1 MEIRNKGAKQWK
13 SGKVWLFCI
22 GTLVMTMGTNITNLS
37 GLTSVFAPQIVQAD
51 TAKANQ
57 IIYGAPNKI
66 DEQKE
71 TENLTPSTSEANT
84 KPQARIARSTAATN
98 SVTRT
103 SDGFTAIN
111 PTPEVKTLKVTWV
124 KDTSEI
130 GISVGNAFYI
140 NTPYTMDVE
149 LNKPLAKGESVQ
161 VKVEVVGEIF
171 NSTSKSKDWH
181 SDPYTGQNNGN
192 YFESPDHSFS
202 YNYDVKTGL
211 LTITALTDANLTNF
225 TGLTYFLSSKGS
237 SWVPVPLNKNPYLL
251 EGGTA
256 GNYGQIGSGG
266 TLSITV
272 GDQSTSESITNLVD
286 TYFTETLVKTTTDT
300 ILKGS
305 VNINKDARATDN
317 FIAPLTNI
325 IEQTNGGTTKLLDG
339 SMDHYVITPS
349 KNIEMADSV
358 KKDPYAGVRIEAYIP
373 VGSNSK
379 TNVNTSVIFAGSM
392 VSDFPAFKNVF
403 KNAKVNADTGV
414 LEFDLSKDPKDWS
427 NLAKALLAVPES
439 SMYYDRVHLPYAEKF
454 LESIATDDDKIGDT
468 LNLHLYPVSPKVY
481 EPINYNNAVS
491 LNVKVTNNKSNK
503 SVTDTL
509 TVQPVSAGDAEAT
522 KATIM
527 SQFVDEKTGKPIGE
541 GLSSLY
547 KSVDET
553 WEVKPATIDGYAYV
567 STNDPDVISKI
578 GLSETLPSSGKVTA
592 DMIGKQGSII
602 FAYTNEGTI
611 TSHFVDKDGKTLKE
625 DEVTTGV
632 NGNTPELKAAD
643 IKNYVLTST
652 SDIPS
657 FIAGKNQDVTYVYDN
672 KAPITYTAIDE
683 TTHKTLEDKQSF
695 ASGTIG
701 TEVANETTKTLL
713 DKITKAYQDKGYLIG
728 EISNKEL
735 PAPADLMGYDI
746 EIHLTHDTK
755 QTVVDGENAKNEI
768 VAPEVKRTI
777 KYEGAGVK
785 TPSSQVQKAQFDSHV
800 TQTIDNVTG
809 EVVSESEPTWFRVG
823 SDIDEAQFD
832 QITPPEIEG
841 YTATI
846 SVVPG
851 IKVSH
856 DTQNTE
862 ITVNYT
868 PNESEV
874 KVVFRD
880 IDSNAVEQ
888 NEVLFE
894 QTIQGLVDE
903 QYDNTKDYQ
912 KKLDDFISNGY
923 ELVHTDPQTGEFSA
937 SSQTIYVDL
946 KHKVTTTAD
955 YQVKDITQTIHYTDE
970 DGKTIASVNIQ
981 VFHFTNGAAIDQ
993 VTKQNLK
1000 DNWSAPQQSEVVTS
1014 PGVEGYSPDREQI
1027 DSETYDNTSDN
1038 QVYTVTYKPNEQK
1051 LSIHFV
1057 DVNGLTEE
1065 QYSKGQ
1071 VLNEYDK
1078 NLSGKSD
1085 EIYDNHKNIQETLEK
1100 LTNLGYKLVNMDK
1113 NVMEGNYDHLDNSD
1127 QNYNVYL
1134 MHGKEI
1140 ILGGK
1145 PNKDGSIN
1153 DKYNKVITSTIHY
1166 KGAGDETPKD
1176 NIQTF
1181 EFKAKVTYDTVTGA
1195 VLEVLWNDPQHSKEV
1210 ITPELK
1216 GYKADIMKI
1225 DSKEFTEQSENFET
1239 TVYYKTIAQPV
1250 SDNKLEDE
1258 KPSTFKTEAPKVEKS
1273 ALTIDSNIEKP
1284 VEKIFKLPQTG
1295 AKHEFWISIT
1305 GFSLLGLGL
1314 IATLVSNK
1322 KRREKN
1328 QTNNK
1333 IK

>member
-1 MEIRNKGAKQWK
+1 MKEKLIGNRMWK
-13 SGKVWLFCI
+13 SGKIWLYCA
-22 GTLVMTMGTNITNLS
+22 GTLAVTLTITSSEQLVHPFRE
-37 GLTSVFAPQIVQAD
+37 GGPRIVQAD
-51 TAKANQ
+51 TASSDQ

-71 TENLTPSTSEANT
+71 NENLAPTPSEAST
-84 KPQARIARSTAATN
+84 KPQARLARSTEATN

-103 SDGFTAIN
+103 SDGFTALN
-111 PTPEVKTLKVTWV
+111 PTPEVKSLKVAWV

-181 SDPYTGQNNGN
+181 TNPYTGQNNGN

-202 YNYDVKTGL
+202 YDYSEKTGL

-237 SWVPVPLNKNPYLL
+237 SWVPVPLNRNPYSL
-251 EGGTA
+251 EGGTV

-272 GDQSTSESITNLVD
+272 GNQSTSESITNLVD
-286 TYFTETLVKTTTDT
+286 TYFTEMLVKTTTDT

-305 VNINKDARATDN
+305 VNINKNARATDN

-358 KKDPYAGVRIEAYIP
+358 KKDPYAGIRIEAYIP

-403 KNAKVNADTGV
+403 KNAKVNADTGA

-454 LESIATDDDKIGDT
+454 LESIAADDDKVGDT

-509 TVQPVSAGDAEAT
+509 NVQPVSAGDAEAT

-547 KSVDET
+547 KSIDET

-567 STNDPDVISKI
+567 STNDPDVTSKI

-592 DMIGKQGSII
+592 DMIGKQGSIV
-602 FAYTNEGTI
+602 FVYTNEGTI
-611 TSHFVDKDGKTLKE
+611 TSHFVDKDGKSLKE

-632 NGNTPELKAAD
+632 NGNIPELKAAD

-657 FIAGKNQDVTYVYDN
+657 FIAGKNQNVTYVYDN
-672 KAPITYTAIDE
+672 KAPITYTVIDE

-695 ASGTIG
+695 ATGTIG
-701 TEVANETTKTLL
+701 TEVANETTKNLL
-713 DKITKAYQDKGYLIG
+713 EKITKAYQDKGYLIG

-735 PAPADLMGYDI
+735 PAPSNLMGYDI

-768 VAPEVKRTI
+768 VAPEVKRTV
-777 KYEGAGVK
+777 KYVGAGAK

-809 EVVSESEPTWFRVG
+809 EVVSESEPTWFKVG
-823 SDIDEAQFD
+823 SNIDEAQFD

-846 SVVPG
+846 SLVPG
-851 IKVSH
+851 LKVNHSS
-856 DTQNTE
+856 QNTE
-862 ITVNYT
+862 VTVNYV
-868 PNESEV
+868 PNEAQV
-874 KVVFRD
+874 KIVYQDV
-880 IDSNAVEQ
+880 DSNASIPNDILAQ
-888 NEVLFE
+888 EVLK
-894 QTIQGLVDE
+894 GRVDE
-903 QYDNTKDYQ
+903 QFDNSDSFQEHLKQ
-912 KKLDDFISNGY
+912 LERKGY
-923 ELVHTDPQTGEFSA
+923 ELVSTDDLKGKYTA
-937 SSQTIYVDL
+937 SSQTRYVNL
-946 KHKVTTTAD
+946 KHRVSTTPD
-955 YQVKDITQTIHYTDE
+955 YQVKDLTQTIHYVTEGGQTVAE
-970 DGKTIASVNIQ
+970 DNIQ
-981 VFHFTNGAAIDQ
+981 VLHFTNGAAIDQ
-993 VTKQNLK
+993 VTKAVIN
-1000 DNWSAPQQSEVVTS
+1000 DNWSEAQSTEKIKS
-1014 PGVEGYSPDREQI
+1014 PLVSGYTPDKDQV
-1027 DSETYDNTSDN
+1027 DSQTYNHTSDEQSIN
-1038 QVYTVTYKPNEQK
+1038 VTYKPNKQK
-1051 LSIHFV
+1051 LHIRFV
-1057 DVNGLTEE
+1057 DVEGLPEE
-1065 QYSKGQ
+1065 EYSKGK
-1071 VLNEYDK
+1071 VLSEYDK
-1078 NLSGKSD
+1078 NLSGHSD
-1085 EIYDNHKNIQETLEK
+1085 ENYDTKKDIQKTLEQLQK
-1100 LTNLGYKLVNMDK
+1100 HGYECVLLDPQVT
-1113 NVMEGNYDHLDNSD
+1113 EGYYDHNDDLDQS
-1127 QNYNVYL
+1127 YHVYL
-1134 MHGKEI
+1134 KHAKKT
-1140 ILGGK
+1140 ILGGYPK
-1145 PNKDGSIN
+1145 KDGQA
-1153 DKYNKVITSTIHY
+1153 DARYNHVVKVIVHY
-1166 KGAGDETPKD
+1166 QGAGKLTPKD
-1176 NIQTF
+1176 HIEQVN
-1181 EFKAKVTYDTVTGA
+1181 FKAQVTYDLVTK
-1195 VLEVLWNDPQHSKEV
+1195 EVLKTKWNGPKTTKAV
-1210 ITPELK
+1210 PTPKLK
-1216 GYKADIMKI
+1216 GYQSDASVIKEETLSHI
-1225 DSKEFTEQSENFET
+1225 SKDQKV
-1239 TVYYKTIAQPV
+1239 TVRYTPQVQAQT
-1250 SDNKLEDE
+1250 KQ
-1258 KPSTFKTEAPKVEKS
+1258 TPK
-1273 ALTIDSNIEKP
+1273 IEKP
-1284 VEKIFKLPQTG
+1284 KAKKQIVLPKTGEETNKKLKLIGYGLLMATS
-1295 AKHEFWISIT
+1295 F
-1305 GFSLLGLGL
+1305 LLGRQSVKL
-1314 IATLVSNK
+1314 IK
-1322 KRREKN
+1322 QKRDTFK
-1328 QTNNK
+1328 
-1333 IK
+1333 